1 MHVVVVDDEERIV
14 TLLTRYLA
22 ERGITTTACHDGP
35 SGLAAARR
43 GDADAMVLDLMLP
56 GLSGLEVCRTLRAEG
71 NDLPVLLLTAR
82 GTLDERVAGL
92 GEGADDYLVKPFA
105 LEEVHAR
112 LQAITRRRAP
122 REDDHLR
129 VGALVLDPDG
139 HRLWV
144 AGTETEVPRREFAM
158 LRTLM
163 ESPGRAVSRDRL
175 FDEVWDDDTDIS
187 SNALDVTVSRLRQR
201 VEGGGVEIRTVRG
214 VGYRLETTR

>member
-1 MHVVVVDDEERIV
+1 MHVLVVDDEERIV

-22 ERGITTTACHDGP
+22 ERGITSTGCHDGP
-35 SGLAAARR
+35 SGLAAARQ
-43 GDADAMVLDLMLP
+43 GDADAVVLDLMLP

-71 NDLPVLLLTAR
+71 NDVPVLLLTAR
-82 GTLDERVAGL
+82 GTLDERVTGL
-92 GEGADDYLVKPFA
+92 SAGADDYLVKPFA

-112 LQAITRRRAP
+112 LEAITRRRTP
-122 REDDHLR
+122 REDPLLR
-129 VGALVLDPDG
+129 VGRLVLDPDG

-144 AGTETEVPRREFAM
+144 DGTETDVPRREFAM

-175 FDEVWDDDTDIS
+175 FDAVWDDDTDIS

-201 VEGGGVEIRTVRG
+201 VEGSGVEIRTVRG
-214 VGYRLETTR
+214 VGYRLETA

>member
-1 MHVVVVDDEERIV
+1 VHVVVVDDEERIV

-56 GLSGLEVCRTLRAEG
+56 GLSGLKVCRTLRAEG

-112 LQAITRRRAP
+112 LRAITRRRAP